1 MTPKGVWM
9 KNENSSE
16 TLPCPL
22 CGAMPEHADSDS
34 IAWSDFCQRHI
45 CTQCAMHLSMEV
57 YDRESDLFATAAR
70 LLGVDI
76 WECRKRYLEESI
88 ARTREQLDHEVERA
102 IIGFL
107 KTGMIRCS
115 AQIEAIE
122 QYLELRKKGVDPDE
136 LAEEERKLEEIM
148 FGGKPVG

>member
-1 MTPKGVWM
+1 MV
-9 KNENSSE
+9 
-16 TLPCPL
+16 
-22 CGAMPEHADSDS
+22 
-34 IAWSDFCQRHI
+34 
-45 CTQCAMHLSMEV
+45 V
-57 YDRESDLFATAAR
+57 YDRESELFATAAR

-107 KTGMIRCS
+107 RTGMIRCS

-122 QYLELRKKGVDPDE
+122 RYLVVRQRGDDPDM
-136 LAEEERKLEEIM
+136 LAEEQRKLEDIM
-148 FGGKPVG
+148 FGGKPLG

>member
-1 MTPKGVWM
+1 M

-22 CGAMPEHADSDS
+22 CGAISKHTDCDSFS
-34 IAWSDFCQRHI
+34 WSDFCQRHI

-57 YDRESDLFATAAR
+57 YDRESELFATAAR

-107 KTGMIRCS
+107 RTGMIRCS
-115 AQIEAIE
+115 AQIEAIDR
-122 QYLELRKKGVDPDE
+122 YLELREKGVDPGE
-136 LAEEERKLEEIM
+136 LAEEERRLEDIM
-148 FGGKPVG
+148 FGGKQLG

>member
-1 MTPKGVWM
+1 M

-16 TLPCPL
+16 ALPCPL
-22 CGAMPEHADSDS
+22 CGAIPEHADSDS
-34 IAWSDFCQRHI
+34 FAWSDFCQRQI

-107 KTGMIRCS
+107 RTGMIRCS

-122 QYLELRKKGVDPDE
+122 RYLVVRQRGDDPDM
-136 LAEEERKLEEIM
+136 LAEEQRNLEDIM
-148 FGGKPVG
+148 FGERALGQ